1 MFVGCFVFTWLW
13 FSAVVMPLV
22 FSLLLGT
29 NKDSYHDVLPLSL
42 TVMISTR
49 LIVAILQNWIE
60 LITENIPILHT
71 AIWAHGTFIF
81 SFLVRFDTCPDWQA
95 LFVFFQM
102 KQNKPQFES
111 CLFASPVS
119 QKDEIRL
126 LSVWC
131 WSRCSSEQ
139 CPINRHP
146 M

>member
-81 SFLVRFDTCPDWQA
+81 SFLVRFDTVPRLAGFIC
-95 LFVFFQM
+95 FFQM

-111 CLFASPVS
+111 CCFHPLWVR
-119 QKDEIRL
+119 KMRIRL

-139 CPINRHP
+139 CPIYRHP